1 MMSNAVYLR
10 SGKLFF
16 AVAILAI
23 GIIHIATRNFPTGL
37 MPVSAIVAG
46 RSALVYIS
54 GIALVVAGLLIM
66 VKKYSYYGALLTGT
80 IWLVLLLLLDLPLL
94 IRHLHDP
101 GPWTTTFE
109 TAGIFSGALLLMGK
123 TISSKLTLIGRYLF
137 LLALIVFG
145 VQHYLYLNYITTL
158 IPGWMPGHLF
168 WAWLVMIAF
177 FATALSLLIQKLA
190 RLSALLLAIMFL
202 LWVIILHLP
211 RVVANPYLEP
221 EWTSMFVAMAF
232 GGVSLLLVAKTHK

>member
-1 MMSNAVYLR
+1 MSNAVYLR

-177 FATALSLLIQKLA
+177 LQ
-190 RLSALLLAIMFL
+190 R
-202 LWVIILHLP
+202 H
-211 RVVANPYLEP
+211 
-221 EWTSMFVAMAF
+221 
-232 GGVSLLLVAKTHK
+232 